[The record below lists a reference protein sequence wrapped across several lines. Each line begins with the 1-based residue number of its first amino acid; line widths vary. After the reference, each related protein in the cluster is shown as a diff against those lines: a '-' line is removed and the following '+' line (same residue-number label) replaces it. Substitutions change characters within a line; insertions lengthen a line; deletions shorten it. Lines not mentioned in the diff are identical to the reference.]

1 MKWIYVQ
8 VAGWHGSAAVMVPQG
23 LTVSEFKLLL
33 GLDRK
38 SNVMVA
44 ALFLPLPGGARLY
57 ELLDDFDTVYVEP

>member
-8 VAGWHGSAAVMVPQG
+8 IEGWHGSAAVMVPQG

-33 GLDRK
+33 GLEPQ

-44 ALFLPLPGGARLY
+44 ALTLPLPGGMRLAD
-57 ELLDDFDTVYVEP
+57 LLDDFDTVYIEP